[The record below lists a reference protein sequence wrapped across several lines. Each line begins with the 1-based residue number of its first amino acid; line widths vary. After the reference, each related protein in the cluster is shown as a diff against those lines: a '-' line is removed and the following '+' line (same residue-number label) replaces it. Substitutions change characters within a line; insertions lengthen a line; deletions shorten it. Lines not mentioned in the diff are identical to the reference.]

1 MPLLLLRRR
10 RRRRRR
16 RWRQL
21 RRRSVLTPPAV
32 AAASASSPPS
42 SSSSSSPSSSPS
54 SSLPQRLGER
64 VHVQRRPQVQ
74 PGRQRRGQGGLPRA
88 GPAADE
94 DDQAPPRGEEAG
106 DAAEAVRGIRAQA
119 FFFFKDG
126 EKGGR
131 GVSEEGMKSDKEPF
145 SFHFLQ
151 EKKRKKERLRE
162 KERKGKSSPQ
172 LLEHGK
178 QLRLHVLLPYIQH
191 ARID

>member
-10 RRRRRR
+10 
-16 RWRQL
+16 RQL

-42 SSSSSSPSSSPS
+42 SSSSSSPSSSPSSSSS